1 LNQREQR
8 RKLDRILLTYVE
20 EMSSSSSRKR
30 RLKAAALIAAKQQAD
45 DPDSTDLVLPD
56 EDGAAFEERVSRSAA
71 PLAPVRDCHK
81 LFAVTTTLDC
91 AWTSGCVPCAYKIA
105 TFDVALDFSFCK
117 RIPNQR
123 PELCPRCCRPST
135 AATITTNNYTAGAD
149 VTART
154 GAGVP
159 PRTTAPPP
167 VSIPGLYRPTMRVL
181 TVGDGDFSF
190 SLALARFGCH
200 VTATSY
206 ETKETVVRVYESIGV
221 EATLSELEKGAGCS
235 IAFSVDATNL
245 RETLPV
251 LDGDDQQ
258 QFDRIVWNFPCSAVT
273 KGQDGQNQEMEHNK
287 ELVRRFVDNASN
299 FLSSN
304 GHGQIHINHK
314 TKPPFNQW
322 KLEEVAMSAAP
333 NNVRYLGRVVLDR
346 CLFPPYVPRKALDRK
361 SFPCH
366 DACTYIFDV
375 VQDNTTNA
383 TTTTTTRNPLDD
395 MTISDPLKVLVE
407 NKVLSSSSSKGSLVA
422 ITPVLIQSLRARFL
436 QQRQDEARHV
446 STVSRKKGRR
456 RR

>member
-1 LNQREQR
+1 M
-8 RKLDRILLTYVE
+8 DRILLTYVE
-20 EMSSSSSRKR
+20 EMSSSSCRKR

-45 DPDSTDLVLPD
+45 DPDSSDLVPD
-56 EDGAAFEERVSRSAA
+56 DDGAVFEETVSRSSA

-81 LFAVTTTLDC
+81 LFAATTTLNC
-91 AWTSGCVPCAYKIA
+91 AWKSGCVACAYKIA

-123 PELCPRCCRPST
+123 PELCPRCRPST
-135 AATITTNNYTAGAD
+135 AGKRITTNITAGAD
-149 VTART
+149 VTANVTART

-159 PRTTAPPP
+159 ARTAPPP

-206 ETKETVVRVYESIGV
+206 ETKETVLRVYQSIGV
-221 EATLSELEKGAGCS
+221 EATLSELEKDAGP

-245 RETLPV
+245 RETLPI
-251 LDGDDQQ
+251 LDGDDQK
-258 QFDRIVWNFPCSAVT
+258 QFDRIVWNFPCSAVA

-287 ELVRRFVDNASN
+287 ELVRRFVDNARN

-346 CLFPPYVPRKALDRK
+346 GLFPPYVPRKALDRK

-375 VQDNTTNA
+375 VQDNTTTA
-383 TTTTTTRNPLDD
+383 TTMTTTTTTTTRNPLDAT
-395 MTISDPLKVLVE
+395 TISDPLEVLVE
-407 NKVLSSSSSKGSLVA
+407 NNVWLSSSSSKGSLVA
-422 ITPVLIQSLRARFL
+422 VTPALIQSLRARFL
-436 QQRQDEARHV
+436 QQQQDEERPV
-446 STVSRKKGRR
+446 STLRRKKGRR